1 MNQQKRRQKT
11 GKEKGFTWWIICNI
25 AGCAASYLFKKHLST
40 KRIRES
46 FLQTET
52 TEQNT
57 LFFICIYPQALLL
70 YLLYQVQS
78 VDISRSTG
86 VEVSAHISAV
96 SSLTYRC
103 SGPVRPPGASYFV
116 ARSSERIHV
125 GGESRNFSSYFL
137 SVRLGTSSMA
147 CFQLKVMRKWRRC
160 SKERVPAGTAE

>member
-1 MNQQKRRQKT
+1 MIPTNLPPKQMNQQKRRQKT

-25 AGCAASYLFKKHLST
+25 AGCAASYLLKNIFQQSGSVRVFYKL
-40 KRIRES
+40 KRRS
-46 FLQTET
+46 KTHF
-52 TEQNT
+52 
-57 LFFICIYPQALLL
+57 FFICIYPQALLL

-96 SSLTYRC
+96 SSLPYRC
-103 SGPVRPPGASYFV
+103 FGPVRPPGASYFV

-147 CFQLKVMRKWRRC
+147 CFQLKVMRK
-160 SKERVPAGTAE
+160 